1 MFKYYGFFKRQK
13 LPIKILIVLASILI
27 LIGAYLTLAY
37 CSGSLLKTLR
47 RGEESVFY
55 YAFKDESGK
64 PITLMLY
71 VVATFI
77 ILRSILIR
85 YNHNNVSDKDERG
98 VNFMEQSTYGSS
110 RWMRES
116 EIDSSFEV
124 NNIKNTT
131 TTIFGQLGKKGR
143 EVVGWKENK
152 SGGSGNRNVV
162 CIASMGSGKSFCYV
176 RTELIQAVLRGDS
189 FVVTDPSAELYNDL
203 AKFCMNRNYDVKVL
217 NLADPSHSDFWNCLE
232 ETIDPETERLDSTR
246 LNDFAAIYMKN
257 SGEGKDDFW
266 YNSALNL
273 LKAAIAYTA
282 WQKEKS
288 IIDGY
293 LSVYKKITGVT
304 SDQFTRSLESEM
316 VSFKWCRKFILK
328 TAYKAGLNIE
338 EVAST
343 LEDIDKYAP
352 KYPYT
357 MGQVVYNLL
366 HFKTVEQQMPTI
378 PEWHPANIN
387 YLVYATNDT
396 ENVRKSALQGIQ
408 LRVQLLFDNRIKEIL
423 SHDGIHL
430 ADANKR
436 QSAYFVIMSDKSTAT
451 KPIASLFFSFL
462 FKDAQDNFDEQAQI
476 AKERGVKNPCLNLVT
491 MLDEFFSIGVI
502 GGSPEAFG
510 VTMSNSRKRNIFI
523 SVIIQAYS
531 QLEALYGPQI
541 KDVIQGGCST
551 LLYLG
556 GNDPQTC
563 KFISEFAS
571 GESTIL
577 SEQHDEYGLL
587 HVSDYAQHIRTDRRF
602 LLTTD
607 EARRWKNAVLV
618 VKQGEYPLKLKPFP
632 WIEHPCYLN
641 GEMISNKVSTNIKSL
656 DLRLEEMLSKQIED
670 VDNYL
675 KDKINESCGNRKQ
688 EIKEPILNEQ
698 IESENKAPVIKNK
711 GSKKHQS
718 TINL

>member
-1 MFKYYGFFKRQK
+1 MKKYYDFFKRQK
-13 LPIKILIVLASILI
+13 LHIKLLI
-27 LIGAYLTLAY
+27 LLAFALILLISYTTLAY

-47 RGEESVFY
+47 RGDNNVFY
-55 YAFKDESGK
+55 YAFKDESGR
-64 PITLMLY
+64 PITIMLY

-77 ILRSILIR
+77 IFYTILFK
-85 YNHNNVSDKDERG
+85 YNHNNVSDKDDRG

-110 RWMRES
+110 RWMRDS
-116 EIDSSFEV
+116 EIPSAFEV
-124 NNIKNTT
+124 NNIANTK
-131 TTIFGQLGKKGR
+131 TTIYGQLTKNGKD
-143 EVVGWKENK
+143 VVGWKKNTN
-152 SGGSGNRNVV
+152 GGSGNRNVV
-162 CIASMGSGKSFCYV
+162 CIASMGAGKSFGYV
-176 RTELIQAVLRGDS
+176 RTELIQSVLRGDS
-189 FVVTDPSAELYNDL
+189 FVVTDPSAELYSDL
-203 AKFCMNRNYDVKVL
+203 AQFCIDKGYDVKVL
-217 NLADPSHSDFWNCLE
+217 NLAKPTHSDFWNCLE
-232 ETIDPETERLDSTR
+232 ETIDPETERLDPTR

-273 LKAAIAYTA
+273 LKAVIAYTA
-282 WQKEKS
+282 WQREKS
-288 IIDGY
+288 ILDEY
-293 LSVYKKITGVT
+293 LNLYKKIIGVT
-304 SDQFTRSLESEM
+304 SDKFTRSITSEM
-316 VSFKWCRKFILK
+316 VSFKWCRKYIMNA
-328 TAYKAGLNIE
+328 AYAAELNVNA
-338 EVAST
+338 VAKT

-352 KYPYT
+352 KYPYS
-357 MGQVVYNLL
+357 MGQVFYNLL
-366 HFKTVEQQMPTI
+366 HFKQVEQQMPTI

-408 LRVQLLFDNRIKEIL
+408 LRFQIFSDRTIKEIL

-430 ADANKR
+430 SDANRKR
-436 QSAYFVIMSDKSTAT
+436 SAYFVIMSDKATTT

-462 FKDAQDNFDEQAQI
+462 FKDAQDEFDEQAQI
-476 AKERGVKNPCLNLVT
+476 AKVNGVENPCLNLVT

-563 KFISEFAS
+563 EFISEFAS
-571 GESTIL
+571 GESTVL
-577 SEQHDEYGLL
+577 SEMHDEFGLL
-587 HVSDYAQHIRTDRRF
+587 HKNEFSLRVRTDKRF
-602 LLTTD
+602 LLTVD

-641 GEMISNKVSTNIKSL
+641 GEMTSAKISDKIPPL
-656 DLRLEEMLSKQIED
+656 DLRLEEMSTSEIDDL
-670 VDNYL
+670 DNYL
-675 KDKINESCGNRKQ
+675 KDEINACSGYTNIED
-688 EIKEPILNEQ
+688 EEVIEEPI
-698 IESENKAPVIKNK
+698 KTKKDAPVIKNK
-711 GSKKHQS
+711 GTKTHQS